1 MDFKFG
7 DIVLLKFPFT
17 NGLKAKKRP
26 ALIIQDSKDGD
37 IVVCRITTKISNDS
51 FSIPLGDYWQKF
63 GLLKASEIRINKIAT
78 LEKSLVNI
86 KLGEINTDF
95 KEKTKELIQ
104 NLCD

>member
-26 ALIIQDSKDGD
+26 ALIIQDSEDGD
-37 IVVCRITTKISNDS
+37 IIVCRITTKISNDS
-51 FSIPLGDYWQKF
+51 FCIPLAGYWQKF

-78 LEKSLVNI
+78 LEKLLVDLKLVEI
-86 KLGEINTDF
+86 KAD
-95 KEKTKELIQ
+95 
-104 NLCD
+104 